1 MKTRRKCPNCQM
13 NTLKEISTGI
23 SYRQWYIDYECE
35 QCKKIHCFRVNK
47 RSAGSYRYQPAKV
60 KTEFSVRSTELTPIG
75 INEKDWPDNG

>member
-1 MKTRRKCPNCQM
+1 MKTKRKCPNCQT

-35 QCKKIHCFRVNK
+35 QCKKIQSYMMNK
-47 RSAGSYRYQPAKV
+47 RSVGSYRYRPAEV
-60 KTEFSVRSTELTPIG
+60 ETDFSVRSTESTPIG